1 MSRRLFASLYEAGR
15 PFALIDTRERRDHVD
30 GHWFGSTNIPLSV
43 LTAGITRM
51 VPDRDFPVHLLDWQD
66 AASNAAAQRLSQLG
80 YASVTN
86 CPTSHPGGFGEGF
99 VKGEY
104 VWSKAFGEVLA
115 HRCGLP
121 EVTPSEYLQHHR
133 DAQLFDV
140 RPTAEYRR
148 FTIPGSQSLPNS
160 LLLANMEALKGSGRT
175 ALLHCAGRTRSI
187 IGACTLKAA
196 GYGGPFAIFKG
207 GTQAWQLDGHD
218 REHQAGRV
226 FAGDTD
232 NPAATRA
239 FLDKWSIPFDRVEAG
254 DIGPF
259 VEAHRGLLLFDVS
272 DDAATGRPM
281 EHGILQLSG
290 TNLIQQTDQ
299 AVARYH
305 VPVVLFDH
313 GSGSRAAFAAY
324 WLRAMGFSVR
334 VALLGGRLDEA
345 PAPDAGQIETPFPVL
360 VADELAAHRKHE
372 RPVLDFRSSAAFRA
386 ASLTGSSWL
395 NVSACLSGS
404 PPPEP
409 AVIIAND
416 IPHGS
421 ETADLL
427 AAHGW
432 QVAGIFPWS
441 SAASLD
447 PAGIAPG
454 NPGIAIDE
462 SALFA
467 GRHHGNMQDSRD
479 YLAWEEELPG
489 QIDKPI
495 LEQWHRLL
503 AL

>member
-1 MSRRLFASLYEAGR
+1 
-15 PFALIDTRERRDHVD
+15 
-30 GHWFGSTNIPLSV
+30 
-43 LTAGITRM
+43 
-51 VPDRDFPVHLLDWQD
+51 
-66 AASNAAAQRLSQLG
+66 
-80 YASVTN
+80 
-86 CPTSHPGGFGEGF
+86 
-99 VKGEY
+99 
-104 VWSKAFGEVLA
+104 
-115 HRCGLP
+115 
-121 EVTPSEYLQHHR
+121 
-133 DAQLFDV
+133 

-160 LLLANMEALKGSGRT
+160 LLLANMEALKASGRT

-196 GYGGPFAIFKG
+196 GYCGPFAIFKG

-232 NPAATRA
+232 NPAAARA
-239 FLDKWSIPFDRVEAG
+239 FLDKWDIPFDQVEPG
-254 DIGPF
+254 DITQF
-259 VEAHRGLLLFDVS
+259 VEAHRNPLLFDVS
-272 DDAATGRPM
+272 DDAATGQPM
-281 EHGILQLSG
+281 EHGILKLSG

-345 PAPDAGQIETPFPVL
+345 SAPDTGQIETPFPVL
-360 VADELAAHRKHE
+360 TVEELAAHRKHE

-416 IPHGS
+416 IPHGAG
-421 ETADLL
+421 TTDLL
-427 AAHGW
+427 TAHGW
-432 QVAGIFPWS
+432 QVTGIFPWS
-441 SAASLD
+441 SATSLD

-467 GRHHGNMQDSRD
+467 GRHHGNIQDSRD

-489 QIDKPI
+489 QIDEPI
-495 LEQWHRLL
+495 LAQWHRLL
-503 AL
+503 AS

>member
-1 MSRRLFASLYEAGR
+1 MD
-15 PFALIDTRERRDHVD
+15 P
-30 GHWFGSTNIPLSV
+30 
-43 LTAGITRM
+43 
-51 VPDRDFPVHLLDWQD
+51 
-66 AASNAAAQRLSQLG
+66 
-80 YASVTN
+80 
-86 CPTSHPGGFGEGF
+86 
-99 VKGEY
+99 
-104 VWSKAFGEVLA
+104 
-115 HRCGLP
+115 
-121 EVTPSEYLQHHR
+121 
-133 DAQLFDV
+133 
-140 RPTAEYRR
+140 
-148 FTIPGSQSLPNS
+148 
-160 LLLANMEALKGSGRT
+160 
-175 ALLHCAGRTRSI
+175 
-187 IGACTLKAA
+187 
-196 GYGGPFAIFKG
+196 
-207 GTQAWQLDGHD
+207 
-218 REHQAGRV
+218 
-226 FAGDTD
+226 
-232 NPAATRA
+232 
-239 FLDKWSIPFDRVEAG
+239 G
-254 DIGPF
+254 DISPF
-259 VEAHRGLLLFDVS
+259 VEAHRGRLLFDVS

-281 EHGILQLSG
+281 EHGILRLSG

-324 WLRAMGFSVR
+324 WLRAMGFSVQ

-360 VADELAAHRKHE
+360 AADELAAHRKHE

-404 PPPEP
+404 PPPAP

-416 IPHGS
+416 IPHGAG
-421 ETADLL
+421 TADLL

-489 QIDKPI
+489 QIDEPI
-495 LEQWHRLL
+495 LAQWHRLL
-503 AL
+503 AS

>member
-1 MSRRLFASLYEAGR
+1 MSRGLFASLYEAGR

-43 LTAGITRM
+43 LTTRMTSM
-51 VPDRDFPVHLLDWQD
+51 VPDRNFPVYLLDWQD
-66 AASNAAAQRLSQLG
+66 MASDAAAQQLSRLG
-80 YASVTN
+80 YTNVTN

-121 EVTPSEYLQHHR
+121 EVTPSEYLVHHR
-133 DAQLFDV
+133 DALLFDV
-140 RPTAEYRR
+140 RPTAEYQQ

-160 LLLANMEALKGSGRT
+160 LLLANMEALQSSGRT

-218 REHQAGRV
+218 REHQADRI
-226 FAGDTD
+226 FAGDT
-232 NPAATRA
+232 NSPAATRA
-239 FLDKWSIPFDRVEAG
+239 FLDKWNIPFEQVTLK
-254 DIGPF
+254 DIIPF
-259 VEAHRGLLLFDVS
+259 VEAHTGQLLFDVS
-272 DDAATGRPM
+272 DDAARGRPM
-281 EHGILQLSG
+281 EHGILKVSG

-299 AVARYH
+299 SVARYH

-313 GSGSRAAFAAY
+313 GSGCRAAFAAY
-324 WLRAMGFSVR
+324 WLRAMGFSVT
-334 VALLGGRLDEA
+334 VALLSRQLDET
-345 PAPDAGQIETPFPVL
+345 PAPDTSQIETPFPVL
-360 VADELAAHRKHE
+360 AADELTAYRNQSG
-372 RPVLDFRSSAAFRA
+372 PLLDFRSSAAFRA
-386 ASLTGSSWL
+386 ASLTGSSWQ
-395 NVSACLSGS
+395 NISACLSGS
-404 PPPEP
+404 APPEP
-409 AVIIAND
+409 VVIIAND
-416 IPHGS
+416 TMHGAG
-421 ETADLL
+421 TADML

-441 SAASLD
+441 SATQLD

-454 NPGIAIDE
+454 DAGIAIDE

-479 YLAWEEELPG
+479 YLAWEEELPD
-489 QIDKPI
+489 QIDEPI
-495 LEQWHRLL
+495 LAQWHRLL
-503 AL
+503 AS